1 MSTENLL
8 PPTCPWCLPWSLDTG
23 RRTEGSLDISP
34 QSRRLHSL
42 SDAGAS
48 SGQLR
53 PVTRAE
59 DSRQLHVAMGLSS
72 LRSQVSSLKSQ
83 VLLSLQE
90 KNEISFLP
98 SRNNQILHLCIKKA
112 MEWNEDGTVSQ
123 SGPFKYISCVLRD
136 VCIICPNRQIVNRIL
151 ASLTYTYLF
160 V

>member
-23 RRTEGSLDISP
+23 RRTEVSLDISP

-72 LRSQVSSLKSQ
+72 LKSLVSSLKS
-83 VLLSLQE
+83 
-90 KNEISFLP
+90 
-98 SRNNQILHLCIKKA
+98 
-112 MEWNEDGTVSQ
+112 
-123 SGPFKYISCVLRD
+123 Y
-136 VCIICPNRQIVNRIL
+136 
-151 ASLTYTYLF
+151 
-160 V
+160 